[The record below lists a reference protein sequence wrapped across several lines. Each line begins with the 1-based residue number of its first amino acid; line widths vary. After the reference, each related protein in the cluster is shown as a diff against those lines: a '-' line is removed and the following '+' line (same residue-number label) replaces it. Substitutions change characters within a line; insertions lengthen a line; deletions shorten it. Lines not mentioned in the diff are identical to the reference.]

1 MKAQNK
7 RKPSH
12 IVGVGAS
19 AGGLEALQALFAKM
33 PNDMDVAYVIVQH
46 LSSDFK
52 SMMAELLAK
61 HTGMPT
67 HQAEEGEE
75 VQANSVY
82 LMPPGKLMRVVEGK
96 IYLSELP
103 PDNRI
108 SLPINEFFR
117 SLAEDQQNHAIGI
130 LLSGTG
136 SDGSRGAQAL
146 KEVGALVIAQNP
158 DEAKFDGM
166 PLNAI
171 NTGAVDFIL
180 NTQDMPEQIKNF
192 INHPLV
198 VNRDKAFKYHLSE
211 NEEILNNILN
221 LVHEKTDLDFK
232 AYKES
237 TVARRIEHRMSINN
251 IKSLPEYYDYLTT
264 HKKEIELIKQ
274 DLLIGVTQFFR
285 DQEVWEYLYEK
296 IIKPMVLNRAPD
308 DPIRVWCAGCST
320 GEEAYTI
327 AMLFRAA
334 AKELHV
340 ERSIKVFASDIDQTA
355 VGYAANGIYPPSI
368 ASEIPANLFSNNFI
382 QTADG
387 NYQVSKELRG
397 LVVFATHNLIQ
408 DPPFSNMDLVS
419 CRNALIYLQNP
430 AQQKAMAFFHF
441 ALKFGGY
448 LLLGSAETTGNF
460 SNYFDSFEAKFRVY
474 KKNKDIRIPIRAMSS
489 NGLKSKTYHPKSLP
503 QYLSRSVKHI
513 EPSKSFKIG
522 FDAMLDQFAPPTL
535 IFNKKLALVYSYGD
549 TSAFTKKIQP
559 GHVTN
564 DISGI
569 LRPDIV
575 SQCISASHQVLRD
588 HTSVLF
594 ENAFKE
600 PMEMDSDTLQ
610 SWSIKCFTF
619 SDKDNEDNQYLA
631 LSFLADDVFVARAA
645 QSEYNLDQQVKN
657 RIAELDH
664 SLIEC
669 QKLYRETL
677 EDLDTT
683 REELQSSNEELMA
696 ANEELQ
702 STNEEL
708 QSVNEELY
716 TVNSEYQQKIVELT
730 NINNDLENLLKATK
744 LAVLFL
750 DKDLKIRRY
759 TDAVRDYLNVIEFDV
774 DRKIF
779 DLTFKY
785 SFPNLNQVIS
795 EVNSRGKPQ
804 TKTFTIGPERRVEV
818 SVTPYQLESYNNGVM
833 VSIREQI
840 GKVEN

>member
-1 MKAQNK
+1 MKAHKKTN
-7 RKPSH
+7 KPSH
-12 IVGVGAS
+12 IVGIGAS

-33 PNDMDVAYVIVQH
+33 PNNLGVAYVVVQH

-52 SMMAELLAK
+52 SMMAELLSK

-75 VQANSVY
+75 VKANSVY

-96 IYLSELP
+96 IYLSDLP
-103 PDNRI
+103 PDNRV

-146 KEVGALVIAQNP
+146 KEVGALVVAQNP

-180 NTQDMPEQIKNF
+180 NTQDMPEQIRNF

-211 NEEILNNILN
+211 NEEILNSILN

-251 IKSLPEYYDYLTT
+251 IKSLPEYYDYLIT

-285 DQEVWEYLYEK
+285 DQEVWDYLYK
-296 IIKPMVLNRAPD
+296 KVITPMVLNRSSD

-320 GEEAYTI
+320 GEEPYTI

-334 AKELHV
+334 TKELNV
-340 ERSIKVFASDIDQTA
+340 ERSIKVFASDIDQSA
-355 VGYAANGIYPPSI
+355 VAYAANGIYPPSI
-368 ASEIPANLFSNNFI
+368 ASEIPSHLFSNNFI

-387 NYQVSKELRG
+387 GYQVSKELRG

-441 ALKFGGY
+441 AIKHGGY
-448 LLLGSAETTGNF
+448 LLLGTAETTGSF
-460 SNYFDSFEAKFRVY
+460 SNYFDAFEARHRVY
-474 KKNKDIRIPIRAMSS
+474 KKNKDIRIPIRAL
-489 NGLKSKTYHPKSLP
+489 NNTGLKSKTYQPKSLP
-503 QYLSRSVKHI
+503 QYITRSVKSS
-513 EPSKSFKIG
+513 EPPKTFKIG
-522 FDAMLDQFAPPTL
+522 FDAMLQQFAPPTL
-535 IFNKKLALVYSYGD
+535 IFNKKLTLVYSYGD
-549 TSAFTKKIQP
+549 TSPFTKKIQP

-564 DISGI
+564 DISDI

-588 HTSVLF
+588 GASVLF
-594 ENAFKE
+594 ENVFKDVE
-600 PMEMDSDTLQ
+600 GNQERA
-610 SWSIKCFTF
+610 WSIKCFTF
-619 SDKDNEDNQYLA
+619 SDNEQEDNQYLA
-631 LSFLADDVFVARAA
+631 LSFLADNVFTARAA
-645 QSEYNLDQQVKN
+645 ASEYNLDQQVKN
-657 RIAELDH
+657 RIAELDN

-759 TDAVRDYLNVIEFDV
+759 TDAVRDYLNVIEFDL

-840 GKVEN
+840 GKVD